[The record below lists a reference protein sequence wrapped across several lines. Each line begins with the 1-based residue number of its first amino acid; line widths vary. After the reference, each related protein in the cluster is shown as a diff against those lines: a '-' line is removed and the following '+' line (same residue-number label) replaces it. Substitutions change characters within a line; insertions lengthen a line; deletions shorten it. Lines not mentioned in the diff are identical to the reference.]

1 MLTRLRGPGTPF
13 SARRGL
19 AHRGARVEALE
30 PGRQLTA
37 ALAPRQR
44 AVAQVEVSEQRAA
57 GDVPHGDAI
66 GRHGTGQSLEV
77 AGKRSEEHTSELQ
90 SLMRNSY
97 AVFCLQKKNIHKTLI
112 RCI

>member
-1 MLTRLRGPGTPF
+1 MYGDHPDIHGPTTTVPTRLSSELPPFQEKSTLSVGPNDQILSVNCQRCPAVTRLRGPGTPF

-44 AVAQVEVSEQRAA
+44 AVAQVEV
-57 GDVPHGDAI
+57 
-66 GRHGTGQSLEV
+66 
-77 AGKRSEEHTSELQ
+77 
-90 SLMRNSY
+90 
-97 AVFCLQKKNIHKTLI
+97 
-112 RCI
+112 